1 MSLPEEDSCLRT
13 HFANLREEDRSSAP
27 PFGRTAAAAA
37 FSRRNSSL
45 RMALAAMSA
54 LAIAVMLAVRT
65 HRSTDTVPRELAA
78 WSSPTAFLLETPG
91 RQLLNQTPRL
101 GEPLIHSLPATPGW
115 TQMKP
120 IILTLL
126 LFSFL
131 AAQQPPEDPLRDVL
145 FPPEVVMQHQQAVG
159 LSDEQKNN
167 LKVEVRQAQL
177 KFTELQWTLQDEM
190 ERLVSLVKQSKVD
203 EKQAA
208 SQLDKVLAA
217 EHEIKRAQLMLL
229 IRIKN
234 NLTAGQQ
241 TQLRELIEKSKV
253 K

>member
-1 MSLPEEDSCLRT
+1 
-13 HFANLREEDRSSAP
+13 
-27 PFGRTAAAAA
+27 
-37 FSRRNSSL
+37 
-45 RMALAAMSA
+45 
-54 LAIAVMLAVRT
+54 
-65 HRSTDTVPRELAA
+65 
-78 WSSPTAFLLETPG
+78 
-91 RQLLNQTPRL
+91 
-101 GEPLIHSLPATPGW
+101 
-115 TQMKP
+115 MKP

-145 FPPEVVMQHQQAVG
+145 FLPEVIMQHQQAVG

-167 LKVEVRQAQL
+167 LKVEIRQAQL

-190 ERLVSLVKQSKVD
+190 ERLVALLKQSKAD

-234 NLTAGQQ
+234 NLTPAQQ
-241 TQLRELIEKSKV
+241 SQLRDLVEKSKV
-253 K
+253 R